1 MESLM
6 LFKDINWKSFGIVVA
21 IMAGIA
27 IFFAML
33 IIIISRFCEVKG
45 DPRVPEIVS
54 HLSGANCG
62 GCGHPGCEGFARARW
77 LKARQVLTIAVRQQR
92 PTK

>member
-27 IFFAML
+27 IFFAVL

-62 GCGHPGCEGFARARW
+62 GCGHPAAKGLRARW
-77 LKARQVLTIAVRQQR
+77 LKARQVLTIAVRQQK

>member
-27 IFFAML
+27 IFFAAL
-33 IIIISRFCEVKG
+33 IIIISRFCEVK
-45 DPRVPEIVS
+45 R
-54 HLSGANCG
+54 H
-62 GCGHPGCEGFARARW
+62 
-77 LKARQVLTIAVRQQR
+77 KQ
-92 PTK
+92 K